1 MDRRSGFCPWPSD
14 DERKSEVMPLGF
26 EIIIDKPPS
35 VERVAGPADTDQV
48 VVAGLIGEGPPLRG
62 LVNRVVIDSKYEKV
76 TTYAFGRLSGRGR
89 SGLQQ
94 LWRRRTRR
102 RLGMRGGGECE
113 HEGLAGGDGEAQL
126 GLPVSGNLDAIT
138 LSHITAPRCGVSDT
152 DTSPFMRHY
161 AYFTGRP
168 RWTRNIPM
176 TLTYAFSLQYSI
188 TVLNSS
194 AVKTAFQRAFSRWS
208 SVIPV
213 NFTLTDDYVF
223 ADIKIGF
230 YGGDH
235 GDGEPFDGVL
245 GVLAHSFSP
254 EIGRLHLDAAETWAV
269 DFESEKSEVAVDLE
283 SVALHE
289 IGHVMGLK
297 HTSVREA
304 VMYPSL
310 KPRER
315 KLDLKVDDIKGIQD
329 LYGSNP
335 NFKFGSSNMESYIS
349 SNQAV
354 VLRFGLPMWIK
365 LVIVLIWFSC
375 M

>member
-1 MDRRSGFCPWPSD
+1 MFPFHHIHTILFFFLILPPTTPARPPPTPGPSPSPSPVTVLTVKNDNHTRHEFDKFLDSRRGSHVSG
-14 DERKSEVMPLGF
+14 
-26 EIIIDKPPS
+26 I
-35 VERVAGPADTDQV
+35 ADLKKYFHRFGYLPTKYLNFTDTFDTQFKR
-48 VVAGLIGEGPPLRG
+48 AITQ
-62 LVNRVVIDSKYEKV
+62 Y
-76 TTYAFGRLSGRGR
+76 
-89 SGLQQ
+89 Q
-94 LWRRRTRR
+94 
-102 RLGMRGGGECE
+102 
-113 HEGLAGGDGEAQL
+113 AQL

-138 LSHITAPRCGVSDT
+138 LSHVTEPRCGVSDT

-176 TLTYAFSLQYSI
+176 TLTYAFSPQYSI

-194 AVKTAFQRAFSRWS
+194 AIKTAFQRAFSRWS

-213 NFTLTDDYVF
+213 NFTLTDDYAF

-315 KLDLKVDDIKGIQD
+315 KLDLKVYDIKGIQD

-335 NFKFGSSNMESYIS
+335 KFKLGSSNMESYIS
-349 SNQAV
+349 SNHAV
-354 VLRFGLPMWIK
+354 VLRFGLPMWIE
-365 LVIVLIWFSC
+365 LVIVLVWFFSC

>member
-1 MDRRSGFCPWPSD
+1 MFPFLIHPILLFFLILPPPTPARPPPTPGPSPVTVLTVRNHNHTWNEFDKFHDSRRGSHVS
-14 DERKSEVMPLGF
+14 S
-26 EIIIDKPPS
+26 I
-35 VERVAGPADTDQV
+35 ADLKKYFHRFGYLPTRYPNFTDAFDTQFKR
-48 VVAGLIGEGPPLRG
+48 AITQYQAQRG
-62 LVNRVVIDSKYEKV
+62 V
-76 TTYAFGRLSGRGR
+76 
-89 SGLQQ
+89 
-94 LWRRRTRR
+94 
-102 RLGMRGGGECE
+102 
-113 HEGLAGGDGEAQL
+113 
-126 GLPVSGNLDAIT
+126 PVSGNLDTIT

-176 TLTYAFSLQYSI
+176 NLTYAFSPQYSI

-194 AVKTAFQRAFSRWS
+194 AIKTAFERAFSRWS

-230 YGGDH
+230 YSGDH

-269 DFESEKSEVAVDLE
+269 DFESEKSKVAVDLE

-335 NFKFGSSNMESYIS
+335 NFKLGSSNMESYIS

-365 LVIVLIWFSC
+365 LVVIVLVWFSC